1 VKKLNLPV
9 FDHDLPP
16 ARTLSMDEY
25 ARFVAQNLH
34 YFVLNR
40 SAYRELKTRSAV
52 DVPFVLK

>member
-1 VKKLNLPV
+1 
-9 FDHDLPP
+9 
-16 ARTLSMDEY
+16 MDEY